1 MRECVFLIFDDFLE
15 GFVMLVSEDICLIF
29 LIISENTNYEFSKAI
44 FTELWKFWCEVS
56 TVVLECMHIQ
66 NDDRF

>member
-44 FTELWKFWCEVS
+44 FTEL
-56 TVVLECMHIQ
+56 
-66 NDDRF
+66 